1 MFQFKNYL
9 LTFDYIEDVD
19 ILYKGSHKNVLKNS
33 YSISQLPMNI
43 ISWTISFVYHQQV
56 LIFVFK
62 QIFNLF
68 ICLLITGNNI
78 IKIRF

>member
-1 MFQFKNYL
+1 MLFVIIK
-9 LTFDYIEDVD
+9 DV
-19 ILYKGSHKNVLKNS
+19 YNVSSNVLSLKIPD
-33 YSISQLPMNI
+33 SIR
-43 ISWTISFVYHQQV
+43 TISFVNHQQV

-62 QIFNLF
+62 QIYNLF